1 MVDLMAWIAR
11 AVGDDSRQA
20 IVEAMGCNGGA
31 SMRVWIAQ
39 SEVGKMT
46 GQQRRIVGAVRAIL
60 AA

>member
-1 MVDLMAWIAR
+1 MAWIAR